1 MMLEHTLQRRFYSL
15 RKYFLINH
23 SNIMVMGGG
32 GTTNGGPYHPIFS
45 TITHARYI
53 G

>member
-1 MMLEHTLQRRFYSL
+1 MMLEHTLQRRSYSL
-15 RKYFLINH
+15 RKYLLINH

-32 GTTNGGPYHPIFS
+32 GTPDGGPYHPISF
-45 TITHARYI
+45 TITHTRYI